1 MALTIAWRHCE
12 TRTPLLRRSWIRG
25 AGASTIE
32 GVATVLSGLDVL
44 TGRRPTLLRGRRV
57 ALLCHQASV
66 DRDLRHA
73 AERVARLPGVRLAAL
88 WGPEHG
94 FAGAAQDHAAV
105 SSARGGQKD
114 LRVFSLYGRRLV
126 PSPQMLAGIDTVVV
140 DLQDVGARYYTF
152 VWTTVLAM
160 TACAAAGVPVVLL
173 DRPNPLGGLA
183 MEGNLPD
190 PHFLSFVGLWP
201 LPARHGMTIGEVA
214 AMVNERA
221 EIGCDLTVVPMQGW
235 RRAMTWADTGLPWVS
250 PSPNMPTLDTALV
263 YPGGC
268 LVEGTNLS
276 EGRGTTHPF
285 ELVGAPFLDGA
296 ALSAA
301 LTRHSLPGVRF
312 RPARFIPTF
321 HKWRGRQCEGVQVH
335 VADPA
340 RFRPFATY
348 VALIADALRLAPR
361 AFRWRRPPYEYER
374 TTLPIDLLAGGD
386 HLRRA
391 LARGRPLGHL
401 QRAWRL
407 DVDRFAR
414 QRRPYL
420 LYR

>member
-1 MALTIAWRHCE
+1 
-12 TRTPLLRRSWIRG
+12 
-25 AGASTIE
+25 
-32 GVATVLSGLDVL
+32 
-44 TGRRPTLLRGRRV
+44 
-57 ALLCHQASV
+57 
-66 DRDLRHA
+66 
-73 AERVARLPGVRLAAL
+73 
-88 WGPEHG
+88 
-94 FAGAAQDHAAV
+94 
-105 SSARGGQKD
+105 
-114 LRVFSLYGRRLV
+114 
-126 PSPQMLAGIDTVVV
+126 
-140 DLQDVGARYYTF
+140 
-152 VWTTVLAM
+152 
-160 TACAAAGVPVVLL
+160 
-173 DRPNPLGGLA
+173 
-183 MEGNLPD
+183 
-190 PHFLSFVGLWP
+190 
-201 LPARHGMTIGEVA
+201 
-214 AMVNERA
+214 
-221 EIGCDLTVVPMQGW
+221 
-235 RRAMTWADTGLPWVS
+235 
-250 PSPNMPTLDTALV
+250 MPTLDTALV

-276 EGRGTTHPF
+276 EGRGTTRPF

-301 LTRHSLPGVRF
+301 LTRRGLPGVRF

-340 RFRPFATY
+340 RFRPFVTY
-348 VALIADALRLAPR
+348 VALIGDALRLAPR

-391 LARGRPLGHL
+391 LARGWPLAHL
-401 QRAWRL
+401 ERTWRL